1 MNEFQAIL
9 RAEADRLLALT
20 PTIFSALLVFVLF
33 AGAGW
38 LAGRGLRRV
47 LRRTGRADHYADLA
61 ARLLRI
67 VFGVLGL
74 VSALHLLGLTGVAT
88 SLLATGGLMAIV
100 LGFAFREIGENLLAG
115 VFLAFS
121 RSFDVGDLIESSGLL
136 GTVRA
141 IDLRQV
147 HIRTGDGCD
156 IFIPSAS
163 IYRNPL
169 HNYTRD
175 GLRRTDFT
183 VGIDYGDDP
192 ERARGLL
199 LDALRATPGVLEDP
213 APAVQVAGFSA
224 STVDLQAF
232 LWVNAFGPGPGL
244 GEVRH
249 AAMTAAHRA
258 LAAGGFTFSGNVRT
272 GVDLYRAEGLS

>member
-1 MNEFQAIL
+1 
-9 RAEADRLLALT
+9 
-20 PTIFSALLVFVLF
+20 
-33 AGAGW
+33 
-38 LAGRGLRRV
+38 
-47 LRRTGRADHYADLA
+47 
-61 ARLLRI
+61 
-67 VFGVLGL
+67 VLGL
-74 VSALHLLGLTGVAT
+74 VSAFHLLGLTGVAT

-183 VGIDYGDDP
+183 IGIDYGDDP
-192 ERARGLL
+192 ERARGLIL
-199 LDALRATPGVLEDP
+199 EALRATPGVLADP
-213 APAVQVAGFSA
+213 EPAVLLSGFSA
-224 STVDLQAF
+224 TTVDLQAF

-249 AAMTAAHRA
+249 AAMVAARQA
-258 LAAGGFTFSGNVRT
+258 LAEAGFTFSGNVRT
-272 GVDLYRAEGLS
+272 GVDLYRADGLS